1 MSCNF
6 DIKKCLSCPKYNGC
20 LLQLTYSNT
29 INLANM
35 FHDLLVKNN
44 ELLEA
49 IKSVSISSEK
59 TSQDNLDIYVNVD
72 DLSTKLDKIT
82 SLLEDSD
89 SNQSELLIDVSTI
102 KEQILNV
109 DTKIDTL
116 NKIWGEYDYTSV
128 E

>member
-6 DIKKCLSCPKYNGC
+6 DIKKCLNCPKYNGC

-49 IKSVSISSEK
+49 IKSVSLSSEK

-72 DLSTKLDKIT
+72 DLSTKLDKIS
-82 SLLEDSD
+82 SLLEDTD